1 LHAKENA
8 MPADAALLRSALAAA
23 VAGEVRFERLDR
35 ALYSTDASVYQIVP
49 LGVVL
54 PKNADDVVATLQIC
68 TRFGVPITARG
79 GGTSQAGQSIGPGVI
94 LDFSKYCNRVIEIN
108 AAETWVRVEP
118 GCVLDDLNQ
127 QVKPYGLQFAPDI
140 STANRATIGGMVANN
155 SSGTHSIIHGKTI
168 DHVLELKVL
177 LADGSVINARALT
190 ETELTAKCAQQGQEG
205 AGHRVLLRLAAEHAD
220 EIERRY
226 PKILRRVGGYNL
238 DAFAACGLAL
248 ARGHANAKPQA
259 ANLAHLFVGSEGT
272 LGIVL
277 EAKLRLV
284 ELPRAKALLVVQF
297 PDLLDALAAT
307 PSILRHKPA
316 AVEVMDRRILDCTK
330 LNADAARLRDFIHGD
345 PGAILVIE
353 FYGDHADKLP
363 ARIEALEAD
372 LRALNGEWK
381 FHRATDAAAQARIW
395 KLRTLALG
403 LSMAEKGDAKAISFV
418 EDTAVAPER
427 LRDYIEEFLKVISRN
442 GTTAGVY
449 AHASVGCL
457 HVRPVIDLKT
467 VEGVQR
473 FEAIAAEIAD
483 LVLKYGGALSG
494 EHGDGLVRS
503 PFQEKMYGPALYQ
516 AFREIK
522 RTFDPHSLLNP
533 GKIVDAPP
541 LASNLRFGP
550 AYRTPEV
557 ATTFDFSA
565 DGGMARAVELCAGVG
580 ECRKKRGGTMCP
592 SYQATCDEQHSTR
605 GRANTLRL
613 ALTGQLDMAGL
624 TDPAVL
630 QALDLCLEC
639 KACKSECPTNVDM
652 ARLKAEVLDQHH
664 KEHGLPWRNWLFGN
678 VATVSRWATQFPRLH
693 NLFARGRLAKWLS
706 SKLGIDSR
714 RELPAL
720 RHEYAG
726 FALQA
731 FVHNHEQL
739 LPANWSDLVKQA
751 MDGRLPKGTN
761 LNALVKDLPDDD
773 RPSVLVFPDTFVEYY
788 APTIGMAAVELIQRL
803 AWWAMP
809 GLPDGWKPIHLPADK
824 MPFGLRCCGRPM
836 ISNGMLDKAV
846 QHAKSNVERLYP
858 WAAQGKPIIACEPS
872 CILTIKDDYPA
883 LLKGEVREK
892 AKAVAE
898 RCFTFEEF
906 LEKRLAETNVEF
918 RPGPK
923 RILVQGHCH
932 QRALVGMGPTM
943 ALLRRIPGAE
953 VIDLDAGCCGMAGS
967 FGYEKEHYEISRMV
981 GEQRLF
987 PAIRQADP
995 ETVIVA
1001 PGFSCRLQIAH
1012 FTGRTAVHPA
1022 TLLQSLMVE
1031 RH

>member
-1 LHAKENA
+1 MSLASLAQVLK
-8 MPADAALLRSALAAA
+8 PTLDVVSLRTALAEAI
-23 VAGEVRFERLDR
+23 AGEVRFERLDR

-54 PKNADDVVATLQIC
+54 PKTPDDVIATVKIC

-94 LDFSKYCNRVIEIN
+94 LDLSKYCNRILETN
-108 AAETWVRVEP
+108 AAEGWVRVEP

-127 QVKPYGLQFAPDI
+127 HVRPFGLQFAPDI

-155 SSGTHSIIHGKTI
+155 SSGTHSVILGKTI

-177 LADGSVINARALT
+177 LADGSIINARSLDDA
-190 ETELTAKCAQQGQEG
+190 EWEAKCGQTNLEG
-205 AGHRVLLRLAAEHAD
+205 AGYSAIRRLASEHAS

-238 DAFAACGLAL
+238 DAFVP
-248 ARGHANAKPQA
+248 KPDTKFS
-259 ANLAHLFVGSEGT
+259 LMPLFVGSEGT

-284 ELPRAKALLVVQF
+284 ELPKAKALLVVHVA
-297 PDLLDALAAT
+297 DLLEALAAT
-307 PSILRHKPA
+307 PLILTHKPA
-316 AVEVMDRRILDCTK
+316 AVEVMDRHILDCTK
-330 LNADAARLRDFIHGD
+330 LNADAARLRDFLQGD
-345 PGAILVIE
+345 PGAILIIE
-353 FYGDHADKLP
+353 FYGEQAEELVRK
-363 ARIEALEAD
+363 INALEGA
-372 LRALNGEWK
+372 LRTLNGDLY
-381 FHRATDAAAQARIW
+381 FYRATDGAAQARIW

-418 EDTAVAPER
+418 EDTAVAPEK
-427 LRDYIEEFLKVISRN
+427 LRDYIEEFLTVISRN

-467 VEGVQR
+467 VDGVERFQR
-473 FEAIAAEIAD
+473 IAD
-483 LVLKYGGALSG
+483 EVAELVLKYGGALSG

-503 PFQEKMYGPALYQ
+503 PYQEKMYGSILYQ

-522 RTFDPHSLLNP
+522 HTFDPHGLFNP

-541 LASNLRFGP
+541 LAANLRYGP
-550 AYRTPEV
+550 TYQTPEV

-565 DGGMARAVELCAGVG
+565 DGGMTRAAELCAGVG

-613 ALTGQLDMAGL
+613 ALTGQIGL
-624 TDPAVL
+624 EGMTDPAVL
-630 QALDLCLEC
+630 AALDLCLEC

-664 KEHGLPWRNWLFGN
+664 KKHGLPNRNFFLGHVGTLSPGGSLGAPLFNWWLNTGLARGWNEKQYGIDRRRTLPRFAWRNFHL
-678 VATVSRWATQFPRLH
+678 RWE
-693 NLFARGRLAKWLS
+693 
-706 SKLGIDSR
+706 D
-714 RELPAL
+714 LPA
-720 RHEYAG
+720 
-726 FALQA
+726 
-731 FVHNHEQL
+731 
-739 LPANWSDLVKQA
+739 
-751 MDGRLPKGTN
+751 KG
-761 LNALVKDLPDDD
+761 LDLP
-773 RPSVLVFPDTFVEYY
+773 PVVLFPDTFMSYY
-788 APTIGMAAVELIQRL
+788 EPDIGIAALKLLRWTNHVVNPEHFGGFPELE
-803 AWWAMP
+803 
-809 GLPDGWKPIHLPADK
+809 
-824 MPFGLRCCGRPM
+824 CCGRPM
-836 ISNGMLDKAV
+836 ISNGMLDAAIGN
-846 QHAKSNVERLYP
+846 AKHNVEFLSK
-858 WAAQGKPIIACEPS
+858 QGDAPIIACEPS

-883 LLKGEVREK
+883 LLKGEWR
-892 AKAVAE
+892 AAALAVAA

-906 LEKRLAETNVEF
+906 LEKRLIETGATTL
-918 RPGPK
+918 RRGGPK

-932 QRALVGMGPTM
+932 QRALVGMAPLLN
-943 ALLRRIPGAE
+943 LLRRIPGAE

-967 FGYEKEHYEISRMV
+967 FGYEKEHYEISRLV

-987 PAIRQADP
+987 PAIRQADAD
-995 ETVIVA
+995 TVIVA

-1012 FTGRTAVHPA
+1012 FTGRTALHPA
-1022 TLLQSLMVE
+1022 TLLQSLLTK
-1031 RH
+1031 RDGST

>member
-1 LHAKENA
+1 MTVNIAE
-8 MPADAALLRSALAAA
+8 LRSALAAA

-54 PKNADDVVATLQIC
+54 PKSMDDVKATLQIC
-68 TRFGVPITARG
+68 AGAGVPITARG

-94 LDFSKYCNRVIEIN
+94 LDFSKYLNRIIEIN
-108 AAETWVRVEP
+108 AAERWVRVEP
-118 GCVLDDLNQ
+118 GCVLDDLNNR
-127 QVKPYGLQFAPDI
+127 VKPLGLQFAPDI
-140 STANRATIGGMVANN
+140 STANRATLGGMIANN

-177 LADGSVINARALT
+177 LADGSVIDAGPLT
-190 ETELTAKCAQQGQEG
+190 EAGLAAKCARQDQEG
-205 AGHRVLLRLAAEHAD
+205 AAYRAVLRLAAEHAD
-220 EIERRY
+220 EIDRRY

-238 DAFAACGLAL
+238 DAFAA
-248 ARGHANAKPQA
+248 PQA

-277 EAKLRLV
+277 EAKLRLI
-284 ELPRAKALLVVQF
+284 ELPKTKALLVVQF
-297 PDLLDALAAT
+297 ADLLDALAAT
-307 PSILRHKPA
+307 PRILTHHPA

-330 LNADAARLRDFIHGD
+330 LNPDAVRLRDFIQGD
-345 PGAILVIE
+345 PGAILIIE
-353 FYGDHADKLP
+353 FYAENAAELP
-363 ARIEALEAD
+363 GRLDALEAE

-381 FHRATDAAAQARIW
+381 YHRATDPAAQARIW

-403 LSMAEKGDAKAISFV
+403 LSMAEKGDAKALSFV

-427 LRDYIEEFLKVISRN
+427 LRDYIEEFLTVISRN

-467 VEGVQR
+467 AEGVQR
-473 FEAIAAEIAD
+473 FEAIADEIAE

-503 PFQEKMYGPALYQ
+503 PFQEKMYGPTLYQ
-516 AFREIK
+516 AFRAIK
-522 RTFDPHSLLNP
+522 RTFDPRNLLNP

-541 LASNLRFGP
+541 LVSNLRFGP

-557 ATTFDFSA
+557 PTTFDFSA

-613 ALTGQLDMAGL
+613 AMTGQLGMTGL

-664 KEHGLPWRNWLFGN
+664 KKHGLPWRNWLFGN
-678 VATVSRWATQFPRLH
+678 VATLSKWGSRLTPWSNWWVAGL
-693 NLFARGRLAKWLS
+693 LGRWWNEKLLA
-706 SKLGIDSR
+706 IDSR
-714 RELPAL
+714 RLPPPFAAL
-720 RHEYAG
+720 PYTSGPDFLPPRGHPPLPE
-726 FALQA
+726 
-731 FVHNHEQL
+731 VL
-739 LPANWSDLVKQA
+739 L
-751 MDGRLPKGTN
+751 
-761 LNALVKDLPDDD
+761 
-773 RPSVLVFPDTFVEYY
+773 FPDTFMNYHE
-788 APTIGMAAVELIQRL
+788 PEIGVATLVLLLQSNGL
-803 AWWAMP
+803 AIN
-809 GLPDGWKPIHLPADK
+809 GLPFSAKRTTPAGNAWPDR
-824 MPFGLRCCGRPM
+824 LRCCGRPM
-836 ISNGMLDKAV
+836 ISNGMLAEAAACAE
-846 QHAKSNVERLYP
+846 HNIGRFYP
-858 WAAQGKPIIACEPS
+858 WAQKGLPIIACEPS

-883 LLKGEVREK
+883 LLKGEWREK

-906 LEKRLAETNVEF
+906 LEKQLWEANVEF

-932 QRALVGMGPTM
+932 QRALVGMGPTLK
-943 ALLRRIPGAE
+943 LLQRIPGAE

-967 FGYEKEHYEISRMV
+967 FGYEKEHYDISRMV

-987 PAIRQADP
+987 PALRQAGP
-995 ETVIVA
+995 EDVIVA

-1022 TLLQSLMVE
+1022 TLLQSLMVQ
-1031 RH
+1031 RTQ

>member
-1 LHAKENA
+1 
-8 MPADAALLRSALAAA
+8 MSVDAVALRSALAAA
-23 VAGEVRFERLDR
+23 ITGEVRFERLDR

-54 PKNADDVVATLQIC
+54 PKSAEDVKATLRIC
-68 TRFGVPITARG
+68 ARFGVPITARG

-94 LDFSKYCNRVIEIN
+94 LDFSKYCNRILEIN
-108 AAETWVRVEP
+108 AAEKWARVEP

-127 QVKPYGLQFAPDI
+127 QVKPLGLQFAPDI
-140 STANRATIGGMVANN
+140 STANRATIGGMIANN
-155 SSGTHSIIHGKTI
+155 SSGTHSIIHGKTG
-168 DHVLELKVL
+168 DHVRELKVL
-177 LADGSVINARALT
+177 LADGSVIDTGPLKEA
-190 ETELTAKCAQQGQEG
+190 ELAAKCARHDLEG
-205 AGHRVLLRLAAEHAD
+205 AGYRALLRLATEHAD

-238 DAFAACGLAL
+238 DGFVPHRRAEL
-248 ARGHANAKPQA
+248 REEPVSNASNRPLTRLGSPA
-259 ANLAHLFVGSEGT
+259 TANLAHLFVGSEGT

-277 EAKLRLV
+277 EAKLRLI

-297 PDLLDALAAT
+297 ADLLEALAAT
-307 PSILRHKPA
+307 PRILTHQPA

-330 LNADAARLRDFIHGD
+330 LNAEAARLRDFIRGD
-345 PGAILVIE
+345 PGAILIIE
-353 FYGDHADKLP
+353 FYGDHADELP
-363 ARIEALEAD
+363 ARIDALEAD
-372 LRALNGEWK
+372 LRALNGDWQ
-381 FHRATDAAAQARIW
+381 FHRAIHSAAQARIW

-403 LSMAEKGDAKAISFV
+403 LSMAEKGDAKALSFV

-427 LRDYIEEFLKVISRN
+427 LRDYIEEFLTVISRN

-457 HVRPVIDLKT
+457 HVRPVVDLKT
-467 VEGVQR
+467 AEGVQR
-473 FEAIAAEIAD
+473 FQAIADQVAD

-503 PFQEKMYGPALYQ
+503 PFQDKMYGPALYQ

-522 RTFDPHSLLNP
+522 RTFDPHNLLNP

-541 LASNLRFGP
+541 LVSNLRFGA

-557 ATTFDFSA
+557 TTTFDFSG

-605 GRANTLRL
+605 GRANALRL
-613 ALTGQLDMAGL
+613 AMTGQLPALLPSPSGRGVGGEGL

-630 QALDLCLEC
+630 QAFDLCLEC

-664 KEHGLPWRNWLFGN
+664 KKHGLPWRNWLFGN
-678 VATVSRWATQFPRLH
+678 VGRWYRLGTASSPRLF
-693 NLFARGRLAKWLS
+693 NWLAQGRFTRWLNEFAF
-706 SKLGIDSR
+706 GIDR
-714 RELPAL
+714 RRIPPAL
-720 RHEYAG
+720 VPSWSIRRRNEEVYWDESVHDPTK
-726 FALQA
+726 
-731 FVHNHEQL
+731 FVRQVL
-739 LPANWSDLVKQA
+739 L
-751 MDGRLPKGTN
+751 
-761 LNALVKDLPDDD
+761 
-773 RPSVLVFPDTFVEYY
+773 FPDTFMNYCDPQLGEGVRYLLADAGLGVN
-788 APTIGMAAVELIQRL
+788 APVREEVGSDRL
-803 AWWAMP
+803 T
-809 GLPDGWKPIHLPADK
+809 
-824 MPFGLRCCGRPM
+824 CCGRPY
-836 ISNGMLDKAV
+836 ISNGMLNDAMAV
-846 QHAKSNVERLYP
+846 ATQNVQRLY
-858 WAAQGKPIIACEPS
+858 AVDMPIIACEPS

-883 LLKGEVREK
+883 LLKGELREK
-892 AKAVAE
+892 AKTVAE

-906 LEKRLAETNVEF
+906 LEKRLTETNLEF

-932 QRALVGMGPTM
+932 QRALVGMGPTLN
-943 ALLRRIPGAE
+943 LLRRIPGTE

-995 ETVIVA
+995 DTVIVA

-1022 TLLQSLMVE
+1022 TLFHSLLTD
-1031 RH
+1031 RT